1 MKDKSQDRC
10 DRVAR
15 RISTRVYVAFR
26 VHPIVYSLGPQ
37 KQFRGVGPETLEFL
51 GGGWVGWNIH
61 IYLLARYRH

>member
-37 KQFRGVGPETLEFL
+37 KQFRGVGPETLAIPR
-51 GGGWVGWNIH
+51 GWVGGLEYTYIP
-61 IYLLARYRH
+61 AS